1 MNTIIKKLKY
11 IVLTL
16 ILIVF
21 ILNIKVVINS
31 TYDASVLFF
40 KKIFITI
47 FPFIILCDI
56 LIYFNYHL
64 FIKKIFGKII
74 NKIFNIDSNTSII
87 FILSILTS
95 HPSNA
100 VYIKNLLDSKIID
113 IKTANRILIY
123 TYFPSIA
130 FVIGVIGISLYNSFE
145 IGLLL
150 WIICFINNILIGLYL
165 RKDNSYIE
173 NINNETKN
181 ICFFECFKLSIIKAI
196 NTSFIILGNLIVF
209 TITINLLIRYIP
221 VDSTIL
227 SIFTGFLE
235 LTSGVISISLLNI
248 PFNIKFALTSLIL
261 NFSSLSILFQSFSIL
276 SDYKINIKKT
286 LTIKLMFSIITF
298 LLIIICTRR
307 I

>member
-21 ILNIKVVINS
+21 ILNIKVVIDS

-40 KKIFITI
+40 KKVFITI

-64 FIKKIFGKII
+64 FIKRIFGKLI

-87 FILSILTS
+87 FILSVLTS

-100 VYIKNLLDSKIID
+100 VYIKNLLDNKIID

-130 FVIGVIGISLYNSFE
+130 FVTGVIGISLYNSFKV
-145 IGLLL
+145 GLLL

-173 NINNETKN
+173 RSNSETKD
-181 ICFFECFKLSIIKAI
+181 ISFFECFKLSILKAI

-209 TITINLLIRYIP
+209 TIIINLFVRYIP
-221 VDSTIL
+221 INSTIL
-227 SIFTGFLE
+227 SILAGFLE
-235 LTSGVISISLLNI
+235 LTCGVISISLLNI
-248 PFNIKFALTSLIL
+248 PFNIKFALTSLVL

-298 LLIIICTRR
+298 LLIIICTR
-307 I
+307 

>member
-40 KKIFITI
+40 KKVFITI

-64 FIKKIFGKII
+64 FIKRIFGKLI

-87 FILSILTS
+87 FILSVLTS

-123 TYFPSIA
+123 TYFPSLA
-130 FVIGVIGISLYNSFE
+130 FVTGVIGISLYNSFK

-173 NINNETKN
+173 RSNSETKD
-181 ICFFECFKLSIIKAI
+181 ISFFECFKLSILKAI

-209 TITINLLIRYIP
+209 TIIINLLVRYIP
-221 VDSTIL
+221 INPTIL
-227 SIFTGFLE
+227 SILTGFLE

-248 PFNIKFALTSLIL
+248 PFNIKFALTSLVL

-298 LLIIICTRR
+298 LLIIICTR
-307 I
+307 

>member
-11 IVLTL
+11 IVLSL

-21 ILNIKVVINS
+21 ISNIKVVINS
-31 TYDASVLFF
+31 TYDASILFF
-40 KKIFITI
+40 EKVFITI

-56 LIYFNYHL
+56 IIYYNYHL
-64 FIKKIFGKII
+64 FIKKIFGKFI

-100 VYIKNLLDSKIID
+100 VYIKKLLDNKIID

-123 TYFPSIA
+123 TYFPSLA
-130 FVIGVIGISLYNSFE
+130 FVTGVIGISLYNSFK

-173 NINNETKN
+173 SINSETKD
-181 ICFFECFKLSIIKAI
+181 ISFFECFKLSIIKAI

-209 TITINLLIRYIP
+209 TIIINLLVRYVSINP
-221 VDSTIL
+221 TIL
-227 SIFTGFLE
+227 SILTGFLE

-298 LLIIICTRR
+298 LLIIICTR
-307 I
+307 

>member
-40 KKIFITI
+40 KKVFITI

-64 FIKKIFGKII
+64 FIKRIFGNLI

-87 FILSILTS
+87 FILSVLTS

-100 VYIKNLLDSKIID
+100 VYIKNLLDNKLID

-130 FVIGVIGISLYNSFE
+130 FVTGVIGISLYNSFK

-150 WIICFINNILIGLYL
+150 WIICFINNIFIGLYL

-173 NINNETKN
+173 SITNETKN
-181 ICFFECFKLSIIKAI
+181 ISFFECFKLSIIKAI

-209 TITINLLIRYIP
+209 NIIINLLVRYVSIN
-221 VDSTIL
+221 STIL
-227 SIFTGFLE
+227 SILTGFLE
-235 LTSGVISISLLNI
+235 LTSGVISISKLSI

-298 LLIIICTRR
+298 LLIIICT
-307 I
+307 